1 MTMLSDLE
9 IIRSSLIYGEPS
21 IAMDLIER
29 KTKKLKYIM
38 RVSRKPRD
46 DIRDHMAMLECFRQ
60 VINGAITV
68 DEFKEQISRIPS
80 FMKVLS
86 PDQDISALEN
96 LSYTVQLSLDRYN
109 IRYPEYDSKR
119 CDDR

>member
-1 MTMLSDLE
+1 MLSDLE

-29 KTKKLKYIM
+29 KTKKLKYIV

-60 VINGAITV
+60 VINGEITV